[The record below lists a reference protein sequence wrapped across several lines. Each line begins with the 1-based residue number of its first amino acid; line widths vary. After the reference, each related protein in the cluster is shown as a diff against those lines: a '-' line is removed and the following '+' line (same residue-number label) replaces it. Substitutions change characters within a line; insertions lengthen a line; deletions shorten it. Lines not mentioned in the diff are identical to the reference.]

1 MHLKAQTDGQY
12 NFIAVKF
19 IVKSQEELMSRK
31 GENIYKRK
39 DGRWEGRY
47 MKGVAAGG
55 KTIYGSCY
63 GKTYREAK
71 EKLERCKLQVL
82 TGKRKNKASAFRL
95 FGSYCDEWLAVNK
108 SAIKESTAAKYTVAL
123 NNHIKPYFG
132 EYSPQLITTEMT
144 ADFVDELLTNKK
156 LSPKTAKDI
165 AIILKSILKYISKQN
180 SGIAL
185 IDVAMPKY
193 TPKEIRVLSQEEQRK
208 FLKYLISNMD
218 IYKFGV
224 LFSLMTGLRI
234 GEVCALRVSDVSL
247 TERVVTVRETMQRI
261 KNLDGDGAKTKI
273 VFTSPKSDTSAR
285 VVPLTNTAYAL
296 CKEKVVNA
304 APNAFLLTGS
314 ETKFIEPRIL
324 QSRIK
329 KYGKDC
335 GIDDLH
341 FHVLRHT
348 FATRCVEVGFEI
360 KTLSEV
366 LGHSSPRIT
375 LERYV
380 HSSIDFKR
388 ENMAKL
394 EAVGL

>member
-1 MHLKAQTDGQY
+1 
-12 NFIAVKF
+12 
-19 IVKSQEELMSRK
+19 MSRK

-47 MKGVAAGG
+47 KKGVVAGG
-55 KTIYGSCY
+55 KTVYGSCY

-71 EKLERCKLQVL
+71 EKLELCKLQVL

-108 SAIKESTAAKYTVAL
+108 SAIKESTVAKYTVAL
-123 NNHIKPYFG
+123 ENHIKPYFG

-144 ADFVDELLTNKK
+144 ADFVDELLTVKK

-165 AIILKSILKYISKQN
+165 AIILKSILKYISKRN

-193 TPKEIRVLSQEEQRK
+193 TPKEIRVLSHDEQRK
-208 FLKYLISNMD
+208 FLNYLISNMD

-234 GEVCALRVSDVSL
+234 GEVCALRVSDISL

-261 KNLDGDGAKTKI
+261 KNLDGDGTKTKI

-285 VVPLTNTAYAL
+285 VVPLTNTAFEL
-296 CKEKVVNA
+296 CKEKVSNA

-324 QSRIK
+324 QSHIK

-380 HSSIDFKR
+380 HSSIEFKR